1 MPQEKPKKKL
11 TKQEQNLIDAANME
25 NMRPVF
31 KGPNSYI
38 VPTKRPDTPLA
49 PTPEIPS
56 AKPIKR
62 R

>member
-11 TKQEQNLIDAANME
+11 TKQEQNLIDATRME

-38 VPTKRPDTPLA
+38 VPTKKRPDTPLA
-49 PTPEIPS
+49 PTP
-56 AKPIKR
+56 KPNMKK
-62 R
+62 

>member
-11 TKQEQNLIDAANME
+11 TKQEQNLIDATQMK

-38 VPTKRPDTPLA
+38 VPTQKRPDTPLA
-49 PTPEIPS
+49 PTP
-56 AKPIKR
+56 KPNMK
-62 R
+62 